1 MADDV
6 TLKAVLLGEDRSASK
21 AIKGVG
27 DAAEDTTSK
36 LKSGWADAGAVMSG
50 VLAADI
56 IKRGTQELWDF
67 GKASVEAF
75 RDAARSQREL
85 DDAYARFPALA
96 DVHIDKMRELNQ
108 AIQDKTGADADDI
121 AASQAVLARHKLT
134 GDQIARLTPLLVDY
148 ARRTGTDLPAAGDK
162 LGKALAGNARAMKEL
177 GIPFE
182 NTGTAAGNFDQILT
196 GLQEKVG
203 GFAEGEAQTLDGKLV
218 MLETRFGDVQEAVG
232 EALLPVLVQLS
243 DGLLAVVGYVQ
254 ENADWLGPLAVALG
268 AGAAAVGTIIGVTK
282 AWAVAQAA
290 LNIVLTANPIGLV
303 AMAIGA
309 LVAGLVWAY
318 QESETFRA
326 VVDAAFG
333 GVAAAGQWLW
343 NNALQPVL
351 QFLVRG
357 FSQASLA
364 VWALLDQL
372 GNVPGFE
379 WAKTAANELY
389 AMAEK
394 ADEVAD
400 GITKIPDQTTVDTGD
415 TATDLDKV
423 ASSADGAGDSL
434 DGLEESAERVAD
446 AQGKV
451 AKSAEDVARGLLG
464 LRGDTRSLEAAYDDA
479 TAAAKKNGRTLD
491 ENTAAGRANQEVL
504 DRIASA
510 ALSVKSGMEEAGKST
525 KDINGE
531 MDRARSKFI
540 SSATSMGMSKK
551 AAKELADDLGLVS
564 SKAKKAGDAVKAIPT
579 KKTVNVLIKVGGDK
593 GIKTVY
599 SAGGGVKFSGYDKGG
614 RPKVGELALFHADEL
629 WVPDTA
635 GTVLTKRQT
644 ASLIGSGPSPI
655 ASAGG
660 TTIVQEGDTIHID
673 VRGVLTEGEAGRA
686 IDRALTSHKRRVR
699 RLDFEGVR

>member
-21 AIKGVG
+21 AIKQVG
-27 DAAEDTTSK
+27 DAAESTTGK
-36 LKSGWADAGAVMSG
+36 LKSGWSDAGAVMSG

-56 IKRGTQELWDF
+56 IKKGTQELWDF

-254 ENADWLGPLAVALG
+254 ENADWLGPLVVALG

-290 LNIVLTANPIGLV
+290 LNFVLTANPIGLV
-303 AMAIGA
+303 VMAIGA

-400 GITKIPDQTTVDTGD
+400 GITKIPDQATVDTGD

-434 DGLEESAERVAD
+434 DGLAD

-491 ENTAAGRANQEVL
+491 DNTAAGRANQEAL
-504 DRIASA
+504 DRIATA
-510 ALSVKSGMEEAGKST
+510 ALSVKSGMEEAGKSA

-551 AAKELADDLGLVS
+551 AAKALADDLGLVS
-564 SKAKKAGDAVKAIPT
+564 SKAKKAGDAVKAIPS
-579 KKTVNVLIKVGGDK
+579 KKTVDVLIKVGGDK
-593 GIKTVY
+593 GIKTTY
-599 SAGGGVKFSGYDKGG
+599 SAGGGVKFNAYDKGG
-614 RPKVGELALFHADEL
+614 RPKVGEMALFHADEL

-655 ASAGG
+655 AAAAGS
-660 TTIVQEGDTIHID
+660 TVVHYYTNQVTIEGVVD
-673 VRGVLTEGEAGRA
+673 GEAAARILEPALVKVMRDRGARPATGRGLA
-686 IDRALTSHKRRVR
+686 FL
-699 RLDFEGVR
+699 